1 MYCTDTALSLFH
13 FVSGLDSENA
23 LAITKLLKRL
33 CASKNVAAM
42 MVIHQPN
49 GALFREFDRLV
60 LLHKGK
66 TVFSDDTSRLP
77 ELYEDVFKT
86 EMPEWYDVPSNL
98 MTQVI
103 ELLPNELVSDAK
115 ELVPTTG
122 HGGHV
127 APPGAFWKFRAVFY
141 RNLTNHYVR
150 NITNLASRLCL
161 YGATSLIDGLLFWQ
175 VADIAGGVN
184 VGVEISTVVGALTF
198 IILVSY
204 LLPFAMLPVF
214 VYDKKFFLAESG
226 LGLYSPWLY
235 CLSQI
240 ILETWVIVLAATIEA
255 CIVIPMCGLW
265 NPAMARWESFFTFLG
280 ALIVSGLTGSV
291 LVLFHAIVLP
301 SQDLAFL
308 AGSGAVTIS
317 LALSGGFVP
326 FPSIEAFISWLQW
339 VSPCKYTLQALAL
352 TFFRGTTYEDLV
364 NEIYAFDKPATVS
377 CNIGVLIAFFAV
389 LAGGTMFALSTQREV
404 R

>member
-1 MYCTDTALSLFH
+1 
-13 FVSGLDSENA
+13 
-23 LAITKLLKRL
+23 
-33 CASKNVAAM
+33 M

-60 LLHKGK
+60 LLSKGK
-66 TVFSDDTSRLP
+66 TVFSNDTSRLP
-77 ELYEDVFKT
+77 ELYADMFMAP
-86 EMPEWYDVPSNL
+86 MPEWYDVPSDL
-98 MTQVI
+98 MTQAA
-103 ELLPNELVSDAK
+103 EVSDLPAIAFAPYDSK
-115 ELVPTTG
+115 QLVPTIAG
-122 HGGHV
+122 PQGQHAHPD
-127 APPGAFWKFRAVFY
+127 PPGEFWKFKAVFR

-150 NITNLASRLCL
+150 NITNLACRLGL

-175 VADIAGGVN
+175 VADLTGGSN

-204 LLPFAMLPVF
+204 LLPFAMLPLF
-214 VYDKKFFLAESG
+214 VHDKKFFLAESA

-240 ILETWVIVLAATIEA
+240 ILETWVVVLAATIEA

-326 FPSIEAFISWLQW
+326 FPSIEDFISWLQW
-339 VSPCKYTLQALAL
+339 ISPCKYTLQALAL
-352 TFFRGTTYEDLV
+352 TFFRGTTYENLV
-364 NEIYAFDKPATVS
+364 HEIYAFDKPPTVS
-377 CNIGVLIAFFAV
+377 SNIGVLLAFFAA
-389 LAGGTMFALSTQREV
+389 LAGGTMFALSRQREV

>member
-1 MYCTDTALSLFH
+1 
-13 FVSGLDSENA
+13 
-23 LAITKLLKRL
+23 
-33 CASKNVAAM
+33 M

-49 GALFREFDRLV
+49 AALFREFDRLV
-60 LLHKGK
+60 LLQKGK

-86 EMPEWYDVPSNL
+86 EMPEWYDVPSDL
-98 MTQVI
+98 MTQVAD
-103 ELLPNELVSDAK
+103 LPPNELVSDSR

-122 HGGHV
+122 HCGHIV
-127 APPGAFWKFRAVFY
+127 PPGAFWKFRAVFY

-150 NITNLASRLCL
+150 NITNLASRLGL

-175 VADIAGGVN
+175 VADLDGGAN

-214 VYDKKFFLAESG
+214 VYDKKFFLAESA

-240 ILETWVIVLAATIEA
+240 ILETWVIILAATIEA
-255 CIVIPMCGLW
+255 CIVVPMCGLW

-326 FPSIEAFISWLQW
+326 FPSIEDFISWLQW

-352 TFFRGTTYEDLV
+352 TFFRETAYEDLV
-364 NEIYAFDKPATVS
+364 QEVYAFDNPPTVS
-377 CNIGVLIAFFAV
+377 GNIGVLIAFFAV
-389 LAGGTMFALSTQREV
+389 LAGGTMFALSRQREV

>member
-1 MYCTDTALSLFH
+1 
-13 FVSGLDSENA
+13 LDSENA
-23 LAITKLLKRL
+23 LAVTKLLKRL

-60 LLHKGK
+60 LLQKGE

-77 ELYEDVFKT
+77 VLYEDVFKT
-86 EMPEWYDVPSNL
+86 EMPEWYDMPSDL
-98 MTQVI
+98 MTQVAD
-103 ELLPNELVSDAK
+103 LPPNELVSDSK
-115 ELVPTTG
+115 ELVPTIG
-122 HGGHV
+122 HCGHIV
-127 APPGAFWKFRAVFY
+127 PPGAFWKFRAVFC

-150 NITNLASRLCL
+150 NITNLASRLGL

-240 ILETWVIVLAATIEA
+240 ILETWVVVLAATIEA

-280 ALIVSGLTGSV
+280 ALIVSGLTGSA

-326 FPSIEAFISWLQW
+326 FPSIEDFISWLQW
-339 VSPCKYTLQALAL
+339 ISPCKYTLQALAL
-352 TFFRGTTYEDLV
+352 TFFRGTTYEELV
-364 NEIYAFDKPATVS
+364 HEIYAFDNPPTVS
-377 CNIGVLIAFFAV
+377 DNIGVLLAFFAA
-389 LAGGTMFALSTQREV
+389 LAGGTMFALSRQREV